1 MDELEI
7 VILNKVRELDS
18 LEREYL
24 KYSYECKRPEN
35 SKELETFLSK
45 TLSLAQ
51 KAFILKNEIKM
62 EFTKIT
68 DLAVYDPNALKVIDK
83 IKNDEKFYS
92 ISFYENIAEMA
103 NKNIDNWNDKLDL
116 SERDYLLS
124 EKYDELFDE
133 FHTWF
138 DVCGYYNAKMSI
150 GAIISSAI
158 VPKKIKP
165 YFDELRETYA
175 FEQLRASIALCR
187 ALLEMVLFEK
197 LSRLK
202 AFTNRPQLTNIS
214 PEKEGNLY
222 LYIRMAKNKKIL
234 NEAETD
240 SAHDIRKFCN
250 KILHM
255 TKDEIQPNHS
265 ETFRIII
272 DTISLIESIYR
283 INNNYH

>member
-24 KYSYECKRPEN
+24 KYSYECKKPGN
-35 SKELETFLSK
+35 SKELEAFLRNA
-45 TLSLAQ
+45 LGLAQ
-51 KAFILKNEIKM
+51 KAFVLKNEIKI

-68 DLAVYDPNALKVIDK
+68 DLAVDDPSALKIIDK

-92 ISFYENIAEMA
+92 ISFYENIAEMV
-103 NKNIDNWNDKLDL
+103 NKDIDNWNDRIDL
-116 SERDYLLS
+116 SIRDYLLS
-124 EKYDELFDE
+124 EKYDKLFAE

-138 DVCGYYNAKMSI
+138 DVCNYYDAKMSI

-158 VPKKIKP
+158 VPEKIKP

-175 FEQLRASIALCR
+175 FEQHRASIALCR
-187 ALLEMVLFEK
+187 ALLEMALFEK

-202 AFTNRPQLTNIS
+202 AFTNRPQLTDIS
-214 PEKEGNLY
+214 PEKEGNLFQ
-222 LYIRMAKNKKIL
+222 YIKMAKNKKIL
-234 NEAETD
+234 NRSEID

-255 TKDEIQPNHS
+255 TKCEVKPNHS
-265 ETFRIII
+265 ETHRIII
-272 DTISLIESIYR
+272 DTISLIESAYR
-283 INNNYH
+283 N